1 MPLPLNPQTMSAG
14 VLLDAFKVSCQELG
28 ILMVSDAPEAELL
41 SAQATVDMFEAECG
55 RRMAW

>member
-1 MPLPLNPQTMSAG
+1 MPLPPNPQAMSAG
-14 VLLDAFKVSCQELG
+14 VLLDAFKVACQELG

-41 SAQATVDMFEAECG
+41 NAQAQVDMLEAECG